1 MDLLVKKPIERLMSE
16 AQGGQDGMR
25 RVLGPGAL
33 IALGVGV
40 IIGAGLFS
48 VTGVVA
54 GEHTGPAICL
64 SFLIAAVACAFAGL
78 CYAEFASMLPV
89 AGSAYTYSYV
99 TMGELV
105 AWIIGWDLVLEYVVA
120 GVTVRI

>member
-1 MDLLVKKPIERLMSE
+1 MDLLVKKPMGQLLSE
-16 AQGGQDGMR
+16 AAGDGKDGMR

-54 GEHTGPAICL
+54 GQHTGPAICL

-89 AGSAYTYSYV
+89 AARAYT
-99 TMGELV
+99 
-105 AWIIGWDLVLEYVVA
+105 
-120 GVTVRI
+120 

>member
-1 MDLLVKKPIERLMSE
+1 MDLLVKKPMGQLLSE
-16 AQGGQDGMR
+16 AAGDGKDGMR

-64 SFLIAAVACAFAGL
+64 SFLIAAVACAFAGTL
-78 CYAEFASMLPV
+78 ISLGDTPGMRPACASVSGLM
-89 AGSAYTYSYV
+89 AFNF
-99 TMGELV
+99 
-105 AWIIGWDLVLEYVVA
+105 
-120 GVTVRI
+120 